1 MAKKAATP
9 ATITLKHLAAA
20 LAEEHDLSKKAA
32 EAILT
37 DMVGKIAKHLK
48 KGERVR
54 IVGLG
59 ILQVRKRAARTGPQ
73 PRHRR
78 ADPDQGQQEGRLP
91 RRQGTQGSRL
101 SRRSPIA
108 PKAPFRRGPGMA
120 LFCYRA
126 LPLPSFSDRHA
137 GLALTFTHDV
147 TERFLRYVVIDTQSD
162 PASPTC
168 PSTEKQKNL
177 GRLLASELQAIG
189 LTDAHLDEHGYVY
202 ATIPANT
209 DKKVPVI
216 CFCSHM
222 DTSPDCTGANVKP
235 QIVRNYQGGDIVLP
249 ADPTQVIRAADHPA
263 LADQIGHDIITTD
276 GTTLLGADNKAG
288 LAEIM
293 DAARFLVQNPDI
305 KHGTIKI
312 LFTPDE
318 EIGRGVDKVDLKK
331 LGADFAYTMDG
342 ETAGNIEDET
352 FSADGATITIEGV
365 STHPGFAKGKMEHAI
380 KIAAAIVDRLP
391 RDTCSPETTEGKEGF
406 LHPIG
411 ITGALEKATIGFIVR
426 DFTDEGLQQK
436 EALLEGIVKEVMK
449 DYPRSTY
456 RMEVKAQYRNMKQVI
471 DRHPETVDYAI
482 EAIRR
487 AGLTP
492 VRSSI
497 RGGTD
502 GSRLSFMGL
511 PCPNIFAGEHAFHSR
526 LEWVSRQDMEKAAE
540 TIVHLA
546 MIWEERA

>member
-1 MAKKAATP
+1 
-9 ATITLKHLAAA
+9 
-20 LAEEHDLSKKAA
+20 
-32 EAILT
+32 
-37 DMVGKIAKHLK
+37 
-48 KGERVR
+48 
-54 IVGLG
+54 
-59 ILQVRKRAARTGPQ
+59 
-73 PRHRR
+73 
-78 ADPDQGQQEGRLP
+78 
-91 RRQGTQGSRL
+91 
-101 SRRSPIA
+101 
-108 PKAPFRRGPGMA
+108 
-120 LFCYRA
+120 
-126 LPLPSFSDRHA
+126 
-137 GLALTFTHDV
+137 
-147 TERFLRYVVIDTQSD
+147 
-162 PASPTC
+162 
-168 PSTEKQKNL
+168 
-177 GRLLASELQAIG
+177 
-189 LTDAHLDEHGYVY
+189 
-202 ATIPANT
+202 
-209 DKKVPVI
+209 
-216 CFCSHM
+216 M

-235 QIVRNYQGGDIVLP
+235 QITRNYQGGDIVLP

-293 DAARFLVQNPDI
+293 DAARFLIQNPHI
-305 KHGTIKI
+305 RHGTIKI

-342 ETAGNIEDET
+342 ESAGNIEDET

-365 STHPGFAKGKMEHAI
+365 STHPGFAKGKMEHAM
-380 KIAAAIVDRLP
+380 KIAAAIIDRLP
-391 RDTCSPETTEGKEGF
+391 RATCSPETTEGKEGF

-411 ITGALEKATIGFIVR
+411 ITGALEKASIGFIVR
-426 DFTDEGLQQK
+426 DFTDEGLREK
-436 EALLEGIVKEVMK
+436 EALLEDIVKEVMK

-456 RMEVKAQYRNMKQVI
+456 RMDVKAQYRNMKQVI

-487 AGLTP
+487 AGLKP

>member
-1 MAKKAATP
+1 
-9 ATITLKHLAAA
+9 
-20 LAEEHDLSKKAA
+20 
-32 EAILT
+32 
-37 DMVGKIAKHLK
+37 
-48 KGERVR
+48 
-54 IVGLG
+54 
-59 ILQVRKRAARTGPQ
+59 
-73 PRHRR
+73 
-78 ADPDQGQQEGRLP
+78 
-91 RRQGTQGSRL
+91 
-101 SRRSPIA
+101 
-108 PKAPFRRGPGMA
+108 
-120 LFCYRA
+120 
-126 LPLPSFSDRHA
+126 LPSSLPFQHS
-137 GLALTFTHDV
+137 V
-147 TERFLRYVVIDTQSD
+147 IERFLRYVTIDTQSD
-162 PASPTC
+162 PESPTC
-168 PSTEKQKNL
+168 PSTEKQKDL
-177 GRLLASELQAIG
+177 GSLLAAELKDMG
-189 LTDAHLDEHGYVY
+189 LADAHLDAHGYVY

-209 DKKVPVI
+209 DKKVPVV

-222 DTSPDCTGANVKP
+222 DTSPDCTGRNVKP
-235 QIVRNYQGGDIVLP
+235 QIVRNYQGGDIILP
-249 ADPTQVIRAADHPA
+249 GDPSQIIRAAEHPA
-263 LADQIGHDIITTD
+263 LKDQIGHDIITAD

-288 LAEIM
+288 VAEIM
-293 DAARFLVQNPDI
+293 DAAQFLVRNPQV

-331 LGADFAYTMDG
+331 LGADFAYTIDG
-342 ETAGNIEDET
+342 ESAGQIEDET
-352 FSADGATITIEGV
+352 FSADAARIIIQGV

-380 KIAAAIVDRLP
+380 KIAAGIVEHLP
-391 RDTCSPETTEGKEGF
+391 KNTCSPETTEGKEGF

-411 ITGALEKATIGFIVR
+411 ISGALEQTTIGFIVR
-426 DFTDEGLQQK
+426 DFTVAGLKEK
-436 EALLEGIVKEVMK
+436 EALLERIVKDVMK

-456 RMEVKAQYRNMKQVI
+456 RMEVKEQYRNMKEVI

-492 VRSSI
+492 ERNSI

>member
-1 MAKKAATP
+1 
-9 ATITLKHLAAA
+9 
-20 LAEEHDLSKKAA
+20 
-32 EAILT
+32 LT
-37 DMVGKIAKHLK
+37 
-48 KGERVR
+48 
-54 IVGLG
+54 
-59 ILQVRKRAARTGPQ
+59 
-73 PRHRR
+73 
-78 ADPDQGQQEGRLP
+78 
-91 RRQGTQGSRL
+91 
-101 SRRSPIA
+101 
-108 PKAPFRRGPGMA
+108 
-120 LFCYRA
+120 
-126 LPLPSFSDRHA
+126 LPSSLPFQHS
-137 GLALTFTHDV
+137 V
-147 TERFLRYVVIDTQSD
+147 TERFLRYVTIDTQSD
-162 PASPTC
+162 PDSPTC

-177 GRLLASELQAIG
+177 GRLLAAELKQIG
-189 LTDAHLDEHGYVY
+189 LADAHLDEHGYVY
-202 ATIPANT
+202 ATIPAT
-209 DKKVPVI
+209 TEKKVPVI

-235 QIVRNYQGGDIVLP
+235 QIVTNYQGGDITLP
-249 ADPTQVIRAADHPA
+249 ADPSQVIRAAEHPA
-263 LADQIGHDIITTD
+263 LLDQIGHDIITTD

-288 LAEIM
+288 IAEIM
-293 DAARFLVQNPDI
+293 DAAQFLVQNPHI

-318 EIGRGVDKVDLKK
+318 EIGRGVDKVDLNK
-331 LGADFAYTMDG
+331 LAADFAYTMDG
-342 ETAGNIEDET
+342 ESAGQIEDET
-352 FSADGATITIEGV
+352 FSADAATIIIQGV

-380 KIAAAIVDRLP
+380 KIAAAIIEHLP
-391 RDTCSPETTEGKEGF
+391 KDTCSPETTEGKQGF

-411 ITGALEKATIGFIVR
+411 ISGALEQTTIGFIVR
-426 DFTDEGLQQK
+426 DFTVAGLKEK
-436 EALLEGIVKEVMK
+436 EALLERIVQDVMK
-449 DYPRSTY
+449 NYPRSTY
-456 RMEVKAQYRNMKQVI
+456 RMEIKEQYRNMKEVI

-492 VRSSI
+492 ERSSI